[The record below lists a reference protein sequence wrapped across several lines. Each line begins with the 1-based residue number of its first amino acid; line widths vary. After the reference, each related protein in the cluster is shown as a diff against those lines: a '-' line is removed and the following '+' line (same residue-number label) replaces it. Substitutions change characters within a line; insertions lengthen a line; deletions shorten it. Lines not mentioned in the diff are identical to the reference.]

1 MDSILVETRKLFER
15 LSEKKGVVDKVKR
28 FAKAGGDEE
37 KINLLKERL
46 TLLSQQATYLTLVKS
61 KLNFLVYLLEDV
73 FFSF

>member
-1 MDSILVETRKLFER
+1 METRKLFGK

-46 TLLSQQATYLTLVKS
+46 TLLSQQSTYRILVKCQ
-61 KLNFLVYLLEDV
+61 LNF
-73 FFSF
+73 